1 MHCSSPGT
9 SYECFHT
16 SMIREVTVSEK
27 FPVSPFSSRDEVDVL
42 EAESVS
48 FWIVLHTSETFSWG
62 LINIHVNF
70 CKDMKYHFLLQR
82 FSA

>member
-9 SYECFHT
+9 SYERFHT

-62 LINIHVNF
+62 LINNHVNF